1 MSHGKFF
8 KTKTLTLASIINR
21 ATDFICI
28 SSGVQPMSSD
38 YSRMQSRLPPSIW
51 LPFLNFTFLFVISS
65 AYSKAKGPQLF
76 AHAQGWG
83 KCTLQV
89 REAMR
94 QDNLEQLPLMSI
106 GRGALLLEIGSRS
119 RNEDQAG
126 AGSRY

>member
-1 MSHGKFF
+1 
-8 KTKTLTLASIINR
+8 
-21 ATDFICI
+21 
-28 SSGVQPMSSD
+28 MSSD

-51 LPFLNFTFLFVISS
+51 FPFLNFTFLFVISS

-76 AHAQGWG
+76 AHAQGWE

-89 REAMR
+89 REAMW

-119 RNEDQAG
+119 HSEDQAG
-126 AGSRY
+126 AGSRS